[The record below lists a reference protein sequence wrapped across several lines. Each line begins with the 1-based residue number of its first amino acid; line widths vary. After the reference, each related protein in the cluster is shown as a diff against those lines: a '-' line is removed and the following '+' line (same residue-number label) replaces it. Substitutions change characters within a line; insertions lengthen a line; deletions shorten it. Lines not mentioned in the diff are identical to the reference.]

1 MVFHLY
7 CTMDRIRSSRCEHH
21 QQLVKLASWTC
32 QGLAGLGTLGK
43 MWESK
48 WRFNSRLIP
57 PKPALWFSHPI
68 QPRGCWY
75 DDNRYSNWDARN
87 FNPFLMTHRPAGSP
101 WEVGKNA
108 NGDDRRKDNWIW
120 HIWNLIL
127 GHVTDPW
134 AMRKGWKLAGG
145 WVGRWVSGD

>member
-1 MVFHLY
+1 MNRIEYVSTHTPWSSILH
-7 CTMDRIRSSRCEHH
+7 CTMDSIRSSRCEHQ

-68 QPRGCWY
+68 QPRGWWY

-87 FNPFLMTHRPAGSP
+87 FNPFLMTHRLAGSP
-101 WEVGKNA
+101 WEVGKMQMA
-108 NGDDRRKDNWIW
+108 MIGVKIIEFDIFEIWSSVMLQALEPWEKDGN
-120 HIWNLIL
+120 
-127 GHVTDPW
+127 
-134 AMRKGWKLAGG
+134 
-145 WVGRWVSGD
+145 